1 MKLGGRFSEP
11 ARLTVSGA
19 WMSVSWTPPGL
30 ILLMVTLSLAS
41 NGFSAQPI
49 KVAAGPGTS
58 SGSVTLVDVN
68 SQPAGGRILR
78 TVVPLLVVT
87 GLMPSGAGKSGK
99 SGLHW
104 LVHGRGGGEDGD
116 PRKTSP
122 SCAKNID
129 RGRCHPFAGCA

>member
-1 MKLGGRFSEP
+1 MKLEGRFSEP

-19 WMSVSWTPPGL
+19 WMSVSWAPPGL

-49 KVAAGPGTS
+49 KVAAEPGTS

-68 SQPAGGRILR
+68 SQPGVGRILL

-87 GLMPSGAGKSGK
+87 GLMPSGAGKRGN
-99 SGLHW
+99 SGLHGLW
-104 LVHGRGGGEDGD
+104 DGSGGGGSGGREE
-116 PRKTSP
+116 P
-122 SCAKNID
+122 S
-129 RGRCHPFAGCA
+129 RSS